1 MSKKTVCAE
10 CNNSGW
16 IIFKNEAGYT
26 VAKPCKCEAGVR
38 STLKRIG
45 IPEKYLDC
53 SFDNFQVVVQG
64 KENHRLKGARRILK
78 DFVDGFELRMLRFK
92 SSGQAANNQEVSF
105 LIKGT
110 VGSGKTHLC
119 AAVARGLV
127 QKGFYDIYF
136 IDFKELLDEIKS
148 TFSYS
153 SETSEAEVLYPI
165 LNAGLLIIDDLGS
178 ERNTEWTEDVFARI
192 LNYRYNRNLPVIITT
207 NYFDRQVKG
216 ALTDET
222 LEERIGTRMRSRLY
236 EICKDIEIVAP
247 DYRIS
252 KHKR

>member
-1 MSKKTVCAE
+1 MSEKIQCSR

-16 IIFKNEAGYT
+16 ILFTDENGYS
-26 VAKPCKCEAGVR
+26 VAKPCNCEIGITSALR
-38 STLKRIG
+38 RIG
-45 IPEKYLDC
+45 IPEKYLGC
-53 SFDNFQVVVQG
+53 TFENFNVAIPKAIG
-64 KENHRLKGARRILK
+64 LKKAKTLLY
-78 DFVDGFELRMLRFK
+78 DFVELELFK
-92 SSGQAANNQEVSF
+92 SKKSQSF

-119 AAVARGLV
+119 SAVARGLV
-127 QKGFYDIYF
+127 QKGYYDIYF
-136 IDFKELLDEIKS
+136 VDFKELLDEIKG

-153 SETSEAEVLYPI
+153 SELSEADVLYPI
-165 LNAGLLIIDDLGS
+165 LNTGLLIIDDLGS

-192 LNYRYNRNLPVIITT
+192 LNYRYNRDLPVIITT
-207 NYFDRQVKG
+207 NYFDRQVPG

-236 EICKDIEIVAP
+236 EMCRDIEIVAP
-247 DYRIS
+247 DYRVL

>member
-1 MSKKTVCAE
+1 MPEKPVCPE

-16 IIFKNEAGYT
+16 IIFTDKLGYS
-26 VAKPCKCEAGVR
+26 VARPCNCEAGIR
-38 STLKRIG
+38 SVLKRIG
-45 IPEKYLDC
+45 VPEKYLNC
-53 SFDNFQVVVQG
+53 TFENFKISIPKAVG
-64 KENHRLKGARRILK
+64 LKKAKTLLYDYI
-78 DFVDGFELRMLRFK
+78 ELELFK
-92 SSGQAANNQEVSF
+92 SGEKQSF

-119 AAVARGLV
+119 SAVARRLV

-136 IDFKELLDEIKS
+136 VDFKELLDEIKS

-153 SETSEAEVLYPI
+153 SETSEAEILYPI
-165 LNAGLLIIDDLGS
+165 LNTGLLIIDDLGS

-207 NYFDRQVKG
+207 NYFDRQVTG

-236 EICKDIEIVAP
+236 EMCRDIEIIAP
-247 DYRIS
+247 DYRML